1 MNIIIVGC
9 GKVGQTLAAQLN
21 EEGNNITVVDT
32 DAARVNRLATQLD
45 VMGVTGNG
53 ATHAVQSE
61 AGVENADLLI
71 AVTGSDELNML
82 CCLIAHKESRCKTIA
97 RIKKPEYG
105 DDIRFLQE
113 ELGLAMVVNPEQAAA
128 AEIARILRF
137 PSAIKIDTFAKGRV
151 ELLKFRLP
159 EGSPLIGKSVRDIVA
174 KLGCDVLICTV
185 ERGEQAY
192 IANGDLVFADRDVI
206 SLIASPR
213 NASEFFRRIGYKIR
227 SVKDVMIAG
236 GGEIAHYLTE
246 MLRRA
251 GIAVKIIEKNPQ
263 VCEELSARWQDVAV
277 VCGDASV
284 QDLLLEENI
293 AGAGA
298 FVALT
303 SIDEENILLSLFAK
317 RVGHGKVITK
327 INRIDFASVI
337 AHLDLDSTI
346 YPKHITADQ
355 IERYARAAA
364 NTLGIQVSLPAAI
377 VLSAMSA
384 LGACGASGV
393 AGGSLLLIPMACSLF
408 GISNDVAMQ
417 MVGVGF
423 IIGVVQDSVETA
435 LNSAGDVEFAAT
447 AEYHQWLKQGKP
459 LPEFLHA

>member
-1 MNIIIVGC
+1 MKIIIVGL
-9 GKVGQTLAAQLN
+9 GKVGYAIAQQMVGEEHDLILVDESAAVIEHADATL
-21 EEGNNITVVDT
+21 
-32 DAARVNRLATQLD
+32 DAMCVE
-45 VMGVTGNG
+45 GNG
-53 ATHAVQSE
+53 ACASVLLR
-61 AGVENADLLI
+61 AGVRDADLVI
-71 AVTGSDELNML
+71 AATADDEVNLVCSLMAKKL
-82 CCLIAHKESRCKTIA
+82 GAKHTVA
-97 RIKKPEYG
+97 RVRNPEYFR
-105 DDIRFLQE
+105 DAPILRRE
-113 ELGLAMVVNPEQAAA
+113 IGLDMIINPEYAAA
-128 AEIARILRF
+128 QEIARILRF

-263 VCEELSARWQDVAV
+263 VCEELSARWQDVTV

-364 NTLGIQVSLPAAI
+364 NTLGSNMETLYHVIPGKVEAAEFVVSDRSAVTDVPLSELKCKKGILVAAI
-377 VLSAMSA
+377 MRNGSVIIPRGKDTVQVGDAVIIVSGDLS
-384 LGACGASGV
+384 LH
-393 AGGSLLLIPMACSLF
+393 SLTDIL
-408 GISNDVAMQ
+408 
-417 MVGVGF
+417 
-423 IIGVVQDSVETA
+423 E
-435 LNSAGDVEFAAT
+435 
-447 AEYHQWLKQGKP
+447 
-459 LPEFLHA
+459 

>member
-263 VCEELSARWQDVAV
+263 VCEELSARWQDVTV

-346 YPKHITADQ
+346 YPQAYHRRPD
-355 IERYARAAA
+355 R
-364 NTLGIQVSLPAAI
+364 TLCPCRRQHAGQQYGNVVSRHPRE
-377 VLSAMSA
+377 
-384 LGACGASGV
+384 GR
-393 AGGSLLLIPMACSLF
+393 GG
-408 GISNDVAMQ
+408 
-417 MVGVGF
+417 
-423 IIGVVQDSVETA
+423 
-435 LNSAGDVEFAAT
+435 
-447 AEYHQWLKQGKP
+447 
-459 LPEFLHA
+459 

>member
-1 MNIIIVGC
+1 VNIIIVGC
-9 GKVGQTLAAQLN
+9 GKIGQTLAAQLN

-263 VCEELSARWQDVAV
+263 VCEELSARWQDVTV

-303 SIDEENILLSLFAK
+303 SIDEENIPVRQARGARESHNQDQPDRLCQRHCAPGSGL
-317 RVGHGKVITK
+317 
-327 INRIDFASVI
+327 N
-337 AHLDLDSTI
+337 
-346 YPKHITADQ
+346 HIPQAYHRRPD
-355 IERYARAAA
+355 R
-364 NTLGIQVSLPAAI
+364 TLCPCRRQHAWQQYGNVVSRHPRE
-377 VLSAMSA
+377 
-384 LGACGASGV
+384 GR
-393 AGGSLLLIPMACSLF
+393 GG
-408 GISNDVAMQ
+408 
-417 MVGVGF
+417 
-423 IIGVVQDSVETA
+423 
-435 LNSAGDVEFAAT
+435 
-447 AEYHQWLKQGKP
+447 
-459 LPEFLHA
+459 

>member
-32 DAARVNRLATQLD
+32 DAVRVNQLATKLD
-45 VMGVTGNG
+45 VMGIAGNG
-53 ATHAVQSE
+53 ATHAIQSE
-61 AGVENADLLI
+61 AGVKNADLLI

-113 ELGLAMVVNPEQAAA
+113 ELGIAMVVNPEQAAA
-128 AEIARILRF
+128 AEIARVLRF
-137 PSAIKIDTFAKGRV
+137 PSAIKIDTFAKGKV

-159 EGSPLIGKSVRDIVA
+159 EGSPLIGKTVRDIVE

-192 IANGDLVFADRDVI
+192 IANGNFAFADKDVI

-213 NASEFFRRIGYKIR
+213 NASDFFRRIGYKIR

-246 MLRRA
+246 MLLRA
-251 GIAVKIIEKNPQ
+251 GIAVKIIEKNPL
-263 VCEELSARWQDVAV
+263 VCEELSSKWQGVTI
-277 VCGDASV
+277 VCGDASD

-293 AGAGA
+293 TQAGA

-303 SIDEENILLSLFAK
+303 NIDEENILLSLFAK
-317 RVGHGKVITK
+317 RAGHGKVITK

-337 AHLDLDSTI
+337 SHLDLDSTI
-346 YPKHITADQ
+346 YPKNITADQ
-355 IERYARAAA
+355 IERYVRATA
-364 NTLGIQVSLPAAI
+364 NTVGSNMETLYHVIPGKVEAAEFAVSDSSAVTNTPLSDLKLKKDVLVAAI
-377 VLSAMSA
+377 IRDGLVIIPRGKDTIQAGDSVVIVSKVLS
-384 LGACGASGV
+384 LHN
-393 AGGSLLLIPMACSLF
+393 LT
-408 GISNDVAMQ
+408 DVL
-417 MVGVGF
+417 
-423 IIGVVQDSVETA
+423 E
-435 LNSAGDVEFAAT
+435 
-447 AEYHQWLKQGKP
+447 
-459 LPEFLHA
+459 